1 MVRMLGF
8 AADEVSNGAEALA
21 AFDRGGYDLIL
32 MDCQMPEMDG
42 YQAAVA
48 IRRREAL
55 SGPPPR
61 PIPIVAMT
69 AGAIGSE
76 GGRCHASGM
85 DDYLAKPFRSAAL
98 AAILDHW
105 MAPESCAAAPQSRA

>member
-1 MVRMLGF
+1 MLGF
-8 AADEVSNGAEALA
+8 AADQVSNGAEALA

-42 YQAAVA
+42 YEAAAA

-55 SGPPPR
+55 SGSRPR

-69 AGAIGSE
+69 ASTTGSE
-76 GGRCHASGM
+76 ADRCRDSGM
-85 DDYLAKPFRSAAL
+85 DDYLAKPFRSASL
-98 AAILDHW
+98 AAKLDHW
-105 MAPESCAAAPQSRA
+105 MAPESCAAALQPRA